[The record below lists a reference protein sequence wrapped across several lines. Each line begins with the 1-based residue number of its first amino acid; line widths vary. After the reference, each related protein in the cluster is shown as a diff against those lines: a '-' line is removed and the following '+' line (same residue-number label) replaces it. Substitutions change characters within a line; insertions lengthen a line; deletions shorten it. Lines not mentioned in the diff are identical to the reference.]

1 MAGEL
6 KDRGPRDHSPINVTG
21 DGEVR
26 WWCKELGCTTTQLV
40 NAIKSVGPTADK
52 VRAYLKK
59 PEAGNPEQRRHPL
72 TTCAAALLRPG
83 QAHRGAVLSRNG
95 TL

>member
-1 MAGEL
+1 MADEL
-6 KDRGPRDHSPINVTG
+6 KDRGPRDRAQINVTG
-21 DGEVR
+21 DWEVR

-59 PEAGNPEQRRHPL
+59 PKARNSDGTPDRLRRGTVKAGASRSGRRPN
-72 TTCAAALLRPG
+72 
-83 QAHRGAVLSRNG
+83 RNG

>member
-1 MAGEL
+1 
-6 KDRGPRDHSPINVTG
+6 VTG
-21 DGEVR
+21 DWELR

-59 PEAGNPEQRRHPL
+59 PKA
-72 TTCAAALLRPG
+72 
-83 QAHRGAVLSRNG
+83 RNSDG
-95 TL
+95 TP